1 MSFVPHLA
9 EYLADMIDLLVVVL
23 FGIWILSIV
32 VLSAR
37 DFFKGK
43 DPTQITYDV
52 RVGLGPLILLAL
64 EFLIVSD
71 VLHSIAS
78 RTLEDLA
85 IVGAVVVVRVLMA
98 FFLDKELER
107 LEEKQKKNLKLR
119 KRE

>member
-1 MSFVPHLA
+1 MSFIPHLA
-9 EYLADMIDLLVVVL
+9 EYLADIIDLLVVLMLGVWV
-23 FGIWILSIV
+23 IAIIIMST
-32 VLSAR
+32 R

-85 IVGAVVVVRVLMA
+85 IVGAVVVVRVVMA
-98 FFLDKELER
+98 YFLDKELGR
-107 LEEKQKKNLKLR
+107 LEEKQEKKSKGTQA
-119 KRE
+119 

>member
-1 MSFVPHLA
+1 MSFIPHLA
-9 EYLADMIDLLVVVL
+9 EYLADVIDLLVVALLAIWVL
-23 FGIWILSIV
+23 AIIV
-32 VLSAR
+32 MSAR

-64 EFLIVSD
+64 ELLIVSD

-85 IVGAVVVVRVLMA
+85 IVGAVVVVRVVMA
-98 FFLDKELER
+98 YFLDKELER
-107 LEEKQKKNLKLR
+107 LEEKQAKKS
-119 KRE
+119 EATQT

>member
-9 EYLADMIDLLVVVL
+9 EFLADLIDLIVVGL
-23 FGIWILSIV
+23 FTIWISTII
-32 VLSAR
+32 AMATR

-43 DPTQITYDV
+43 DPKQITYNV

-64 EFLIVSD
+64 ELLIVSD

-85 IVGAVVVVRVLMA
+85 IVGAVVVVRLVMA
-98 FFLDKELER
+98 YFLDKELER
-107 LEEKQKKNLKLR
+107 LEAKNAER
-119 KRE
+119 IEGSNGS